1 VNSIAAVGASLK
13 ALLRRTAPDA
23 YDAMV
28 VWRNGS
34 AVKAL
39 AGAPTRFRA
48 RRIVRSHRPFRID
61 ICARMGLGATLMNLL
76 ILHHRFDREPGL
88 KKIVASN
95 PLFTT
100 EGSRPDAIDSFFERH
115 DAALDEEC
123 ETIPFG
129 HPFDISTHS
138 LTEGLTIQRAHDLFN
153 KHYAV
158 RPRFMDE
165 ARTFLDSG
173 ASEVLGVHFRG
184 SDKRMEAPRIAW
196 DRIAAT
202 VDSSLDRRGTDS
214 IFVATDELSFL
225 RFMEQRYGG
234 AKVRALDCRY
244 LSDGPVPA
252 HFQPGD
258 GFEKG
263 REALVT
269 MLILSM
275 CKLCVRVP
283 SNLSAFSKILNPALP
298 MVTLGE
304 PYPPIPFPENEILSQ
319 AAAPASQ

>member
-1 VNSIAAVGASLK
+1 MNSTAAVGARLK

-23 YDAMV
+23 YNAMLG
-28 VWRNGS
+28 WRRGS
-34 AVKAL
+34 AVRAL
-39 AGAPTRFRA
+39 AGVPARFRV

-61 ICARMGLGATLMNLL
+61 IQGRMGLGATLMNLL
-76 ILHHRFDREPGL
+76 ILHHCFDREPGL
-88 KKIVASN
+88 KKIVSSN

-100 EGSRPDAIDSFFERH
+100 EGSRPDAIDSYFERH

-129 HPFDISTHS
+129 HPLDISTQS
-138 LTEGLTIQRAHDLFN
+138 LSEGLTIQRAHDLFN

-158 RPRFMDE
+158 RQRFMDE
-165 ARTFLDSG
+165 ARTFLGSG
-173 ASEVLGVHFRG
+173 ASQVLGVHFRG
-184 SDKRMEAPRIAW
+184 SDKQMEAPRIAW

-202 VDSSLDRRGTDS
+202 VDSFLDTRGADS

-234 AKVRALDCRY
+234 ARVRALDCRY
-244 LSDGPVPA
+244 LSEGPVPA
-252 HFQPGD
+252 HFQQGD

-275 CKLCVRVP
+275 CRVCVRVP
-283 SNLSAFSKILNPALP
+283 SNLSGFSKILNPALP

-304 PYPPIPFPENEILSQ
+304 PYPPIPFPENEILSE
-319 AAAPASQ
+319 AAAPASR